1 MYDFKQAEKDVLKFW
16 KKNRIYEKS
25 RKKNAKGKK
34 FYLMDGPPYATGHIH
49 IGTAL
54 NKILKDVAMRSKRL
68 QGCDVFD
75 RPGYD
80 THGVPIEIKVEK
92 EIGSNS
98 KQDIERFGVKKFID
112 KCRKYATEH
121 IDLMNS
127 EFENLG
133 VWMDWKNPYLTL
145 DDKYIE
151 AIWSAF
157 KEADKK
163 GLLYLGKYSVHVCPR
178 CETAVSYN
186 EIEYGKQKDTSVF
199 VKFKLKDKK
208 NTFLIIWTTTPWTL
222 PANTGVMVHPEVIY
236 QEIETSEGERW
247 IIAKDLVPSLM
258 AKLERGYTA
267 KAEYKGKEMKNWI
280 YENPLSKNLKL
291 KIKNGYK
298 VVLSARYVTIEDGT
312 GLVHC
317 APGHGREDYEV
328 GKENGLDM
336 PSPVALNGF
345 LTEEAGKYAGKKARI
360 VDKEIIEDLEKN
372 NALVYKMDYTHD
384 YPLCWRDKEPLL
396 MISQPQ
402 WFFKISEIQ
411 KKLIKYN
418 DEVYWIPEHMKQRMK
433 AWLEGISDWPV
444 SRQRYWGTPLPIWV
458 NEKGERLV
466 VGSIKELEKLSG
478 KRVKEVHKPGIDDVV
493 IVKNGKTFKRI
504 PEVLDVWFDS
514 GVSSWA
520 ALSGEKDFKR
530 YWPADL
536 NIEGRDQFR
545 GWWNSQLILSE
556 IAFGKKPY
564 EAISVHGMV
573 LDLDKKKMSKSL
585 GNVVS
590 PEEIIEKYG
599 RDYMRY
605 YFAKFSK
612 GEDFAYVEDEFRD
625 IRNVVTILLNV
636 NNYVNQLEKGKKTNC
651 IEDKWILSKY
661 NKLLEEVRD
670 AYDKYDFSEV
680 IEKLEQFVVND
691 LSRTYI
697 KLTRERAE
705 ETYSVLEEIR
715 RGLLIILAPIMPFL
729 TESLFRELKQKEES
743 VHLCSWPKADKK
755 KRDSKLEEQF
765 LSVLKIIETGLT
777 VRDKAQTGLKWPLA
791 KATVFSSAKLKKEM
805 QEIVIRQLNV
815 KKLEL
820 KNSKETKVELDL
832 TMTKELEAE
841 GFARELARN
850 IQSERKKAGLKKGQL
865 IELKINCDNEMK
877 DRLKPHFEFLRERTN
892 SKTIMFTASDKIKNA
907 NVFTIKVIQFTVG
920 FS

>member
-49 IGTAL
+49 MGTAL

-151 AIWSAF
+151 AIWRAF

-298 VVLSARYVTIEDGT
+298 VVLSARYVTI
-312 GLVHC
+312 
-317 APGHGREDYEV
+317 
-328 GKENGLDM
+328 
-336 PSPVALNGF
+336 
-345 LTEEAGKYAGKKARI
+345 
-360 VDKEIIEDLEKN
+360 
-372 NALVYKMDYTHD
+372 
-384 YPLCWRDKEPLL
+384 
-396 MISQPQ
+396 
-402 WFFKISEIQ
+402 
-411 KKLIKYN
+411 
-418 DEVYWIPEHMKQRMK
+418 
-433 AWLEGISDWPV
+433 
-444 SRQRYWGTPLPIWV
+444 
-458 NEKGERLV
+458 
-466 VGSIKELEKLSG
+466 
-478 KRVKEVHKPGIDDVV
+478 
-493 IVKNGKTFKRI
+493 
-504 PEVLDVWFDS
+504 
-514 GVSSWA
+514 
-520 ALSGEKDFKR
+520 
-530 YWPADL
+530 
-536 NIEGRDQFR
+536 
-545 GWWNSQLILSE
+545 
-556 IAFGKKPY
+556 
-564 EAISVHGMV
+564 
-573 LDLDKKKMSKSL
+573 
-585 GNVVS
+585 
-590 PEEIIEKYG
+590 
-599 RDYMRY
+599 
-605 YFAKFSK
+605 
-612 GEDFAYVEDEFRD
+612 
-625 IRNVVTILLNV
+625 
-636 NNYVNQLEKGKKTNC
+636 
-651 IEDKWILSKY
+651 
-661 NKLLEEVRD
+661 
-670 AYDKYDFSEV
+670 
-680 IEKLEQFVVND
+680 
-691 LSRTYI
+691 
-697 KLTRERAE
+697 
-705 ETYSVLEEIR
+705 
-715 RGLLIILAPIMPFL
+715 
-729 TESLFRELKQKEES
+729 
-743 VHLCSWPKADKK
+743 
-755 KRDSKLEEQF
+755 
-765 LSVLKIIETGLT
+765 
-777 VRDKAQTGLKWPLA
+777 
-791 KATVFSSAKLKKEM
+791 
-805 QEIVIRQLNV
+805 
-815 KKLEL
+815 
-820 KNSKETKVELDL
+820 
-832 TMTKELEAE
+832 
-841 GFARELARN
+841 
-850 IQSERKKAGLKKGQL
+850 
-865 IELKINCDNEMK
+865 
-877 DRLKPHFEFLRERTN
+877 
-892 SKTIMFTASDKIKNA
+892 
-907 NVFTIKVIQFTVG
+907 
-920 FS
+920 

>member
-49 IGTAL
+49 MGTAL

-612 GEDFAYVEDEFRD
+612 GEDFAYGEDEFRD

-805 QEIVIRQLNV
+805 QEIVMRQLNV

-907 NVFTIKVIQFTVG
+907 NVFTIKGIQFTVG